1 VKPTPF
7 PFRGVARRRD
17 RGAVLI
23 VALLLA
29 GVVAL
34 SLASYLALSKNAL
47 KFANRSFYNSAAI
60 NLSETGVEEALWSF
74 NQATSGVALAT
85 AWADWDLSDGV
96 SAKRTFTNFSMSG
109 NATTA
114 VKVYV
119 DKFNPA
125 SGVQPIAVAQTTIT
139 IPNEASTLG
148 KTIEVTL
155 RRRSK
160 FAMGMVAKNQITF
173 NGNNASVD
181 SWNSDPD
188 SNALTPAIPYSTAV
202 KHDSGSVGS
211 TSVAVGSLAV
221 NNADIWGFASV
232 GTSSSSGLS
241 VGSNGTV
248 AAFGQPQGTID
259 TSRVTTDFTANF
271 DPASDPTTGTVI
283 SSVGPTLGVAGT
295 ANTYRFAGQ
304 INSSLTVFGD
314 VTLILTAGA
323 GATAIRLTGGS
334 DGITISAGSTLTIY
348 TASDITIAG
357 NGVLNQNAQPKAFQ
371 LWGTST
377 SAIAQNIAIKGN
389 GSLSGI
395 VYAPSAS
402 VTINGNGDVLGSVV
416 SNQITLTGN
425 AAFHYDE
432 SLANFGSNNPYG
444 VFKWRELAS
453 AADRAAYAAQ
463 FSTF

>member
-1 VKPTPF
+1 MKPTSLPLRNI
-7 PFRGVARRRD
+7 PRHRD

-47 KFANRSFYNSAAI
+47 KLANRSFYNSAAI
-60 NLSETGVEEALWSF
+60 NLSETGVEEAMWSF
-74 NQATSGVALAT
+74 NQATSGVPLAT
-85 AWADWDLSDGV
+85 AWVDWDRSDGV
-96 SAKRTFTNFSMSG
+96 TAKRTFTNFSMSG

-119 DKFNPA
+119 DKFNPPT
-125 SGVQPIAVAQTTIT
+125 GVQPIIVAQTTVT
-139 IPNEASTLG
+139 IPNEARSLG

-160 FAMGMVAKNQITF
+160 FAMGMVAKDTITF
-173 NGNNASVD
+173 RGNNASVD

-188 SNALTPAIPYSTAV
+188 NNPATAVIPYSAAV

-232 GTSSSSGLS
+232 GTTSSSGLS

-259 TSRVTTDFTANF
+259 TTRVATDFTANF
-271 DPASDPTTGTVI
+271 DPSSNPTTGTTI
-283 SSVGPTLGVAGT
+283 TSVGSTLGVAGT
-295 ANTYRFAGQ
+295 ANTYRFNGE
-304 INSSLTVFGD
+304 INSSLTVLGD

-323 GATAIRLTGGS
+323 TSSAIRLTGGS
-334 DGITISAGSTLTIY
+334 DSITIPVGSTLTIY
-348 TASDITIAG
+348 TAGEVTIAG
-357 NGVLNQNAQPKAFQ
+357 NGVLNQNTAPKAFQ

-377 SAIAQNIAIKGN
+377 SATAQNIAVRGN
-389 GSLSGI
+389 GFLSGI
-395 VYAPSAS
+395 VYAPNAS

-416 SNQITLTGN
+416 ANQITLTGN

-432 SLANFGSNNPYG
+432 SLANFGSDNPYG
-444 VFKWRELAS
+444 VFKWRELNS
-453 AADRAAYAAQ
+453 AADHATYATQLAS
-463 FSTF
+463 F